1 MKPTNQK
8 QALIK
13 LLSTKKWI
21 SAADAFTETG
31 SIKLATRVG
40 ELGKHFTIES
50 RWQISKTRFGTKL
63 QFKQY
68 RIVKDEYYQDALK
81 VYFN

>member
-1 MKPTNQK
+1 MKTTNQR

-21 SAADAFTETG
+21 SATDAFNQTG

-40 ELGKHFTIES
+40 EFSRYFTIES
-50 RWQISKTRFGTKL
+50 RWQKSKTRFGTFL

-68 RIVKDEYYQDALK
+68 RIVKDEFYKQGLEF
-81 VYFN
+81 YFN

>member
-1 MKPTNQK
+1 MKTTNQR

-21 SAADAFTETG
+21 SATDAFNQTG
-31 SIKLATRVG
+31 SIKLATRAG
-40 ELGKHFTIES
+40 ELSKHFTIES
-50 RWQISKTRFGTKL
+50 RWQKSKTRFGTFL

-68 RIVKDEYYQDALK
+68 RIVKDEFYQDALK
-81 VYFN
+81 IYFN

>member
-1 MKPTNQK
+1 MKTTTQK

-21 SAADAFTETG
+21 SAGDAFTETG
-31 SIKLATRVG
+31 SIKLATRAG

-50 RWQISKTRFGTKL
+50 RWQKSKTRFGTKI

-68 RIVKDEYYQDALK
+68 RIVKDEFYKQGLEL
-81 VYFN
+81 YFK

>member
-1 MKPTNQK
+1 MKPINQK

-21 SAADAFTETG
+21 SAGDAFIHTG
-31 SIKLATRVG
+31 SIKLATRAG

-50 RWQISKTRFGTKL
+50 RWQKSKTRFGTKL

>member
-1 MKPTNQK
+1 MKPINQK

-21 SAADAFTETG
+21 SAADAFIHTG

-50 RWQISKTRFGTKL
+50 RWQKSKTRFGTKL

-68 RIVKDEYYQDALK
+68 RIVKDEFYKQGLEF
-81 VYFN
+81 YFN

>member
-1 MKPTNQK
+1 MKPKNQR

-21 SAADAFTETG
+21 SAGDAFTHTG
-31 SIKLATRVG
+31 SIKLATRAG

-50 RWQISKTRFGTKL
+50 RWQKSKTRFGTFL

-68 RIVKDEYYQDALK
+68 RIVKDEFYKVALK
-81 VYFN
+81 IYFN

>member
-1 MKPTNQK
+1 MKPINQR

-21 SAADAFTETG
+21 SAGDAFTETG
-31 SIKLATRVG
+31 SIKLATRAG
-40 ELGKHFTIES
+40 ELSKHFTIES
-50 RWQISKTRFGTKL
+50 RWQKSKTRFGTKL

-81 VYFN
+81 FYFN

>member
-1 MKPTNQK
+1 MKPINQK

-40 ELGKHFTIES
+40 EFSRYFTIES
-50 RWQISKTRFGTKL
+50 RWQKSKTRFGTFL

-68 RIVKDEYYQDALK
+68 RIVKDEFYKQGLEI
-81 VYFN
+81 YFK

>member
-1 MKPTNQK
+1 MKPTNQR

-21 SAADAFTETG
+21 SAGDAFTHTG

-40 ELGKHFTIES
+40 EFSRYFTIES
-50 RWQISKTRFGTKL
+50 RWQKSKTRFGTFL